1 MSDTHSPN
9 TISVKVIGQ
18 EGDSAVVDVNIHQKL
33 HHLLEVGLK
42 ALYNPTPNASEYEM
56 VFNGSVLSNLAMTI
70 DQAGIRNEN
79 RVTIQ
84 PKDIS
89 RG

>member
-1 MSDTHSPN
+1 MSSPQNPN

-18 EGDSAVVDVNIHQKL
+18 EGDSATVEVNIHQKL

-42 ALYNPTPNASEYEM
+42 ALYNPPPSANEYEL
-56 VFNGSVLSNLAMTI
+56 VFNGIALSDLEKTI
-70 DQAGIRNEN
+70 EQAGIHNGN

-84 PKDIS
+84 PKDVS